1 MRKSQILQLK
11 LAGYSADSIYRYGAG
26 ELGLFGIAFFGHRGT
41 KNENRQLKRLWN
53 RVLEVFGVS

>member
-41 KNENRQLKRLWN
+41 KTEKRKLNRLWN
-53 RVLEVFGVS
+53 KILEAFGVS